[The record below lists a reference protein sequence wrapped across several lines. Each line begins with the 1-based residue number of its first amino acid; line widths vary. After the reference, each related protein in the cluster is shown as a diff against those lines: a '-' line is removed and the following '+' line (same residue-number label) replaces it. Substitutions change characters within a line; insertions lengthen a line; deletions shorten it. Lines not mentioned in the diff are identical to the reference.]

1 MIKFFRHIRKSLLME
16 NKSAKYFKYA
26 IGEIILV
33 VIGILIALQINNL
46 NEDRKSRKQEIKYL
60 KNLQKDISLELKN
73 NDSIIKY
80 RAGTAK
86 AAAKLL
92 NFKTLVTVDDIVE
105 LEQITQQVFTRVD
118 FIPTNNT
125 YKELLS
131 SGNLNFI
138 TNDSIKDYLLE
149 LDKDYVLIANVEYH
163 MYREYEEYL
172 YNTAVMNSDIINLF
186 DIQKSAKQES
196 FVYKEASEIP
206 TKNLIPQYNRLLN
219 IREFKN
225 GLKLSVMNNI
235 ALKNIHAE
243 ITTDLHKLIEL
254 IENDIKK
261 N

>member
-16 NKSAKYFKYA
+16 NKTSKYFKYA

-33 VIGILIALQINNL
+33 VIGILIALQINNW
-46 NEDRKSRKQEIKYL
+46 NENRKSRIQEIKYL
-60 KNLQKDISLELKN
+60 KNLKKDISLELIN

-80 RAGTAK
+80 RAATAR
-86 AAAKLL
+86 AAANMLSLKPLS
-92 NFKTLVTVDDIVE
+92 TVDGLLE
-105 LEQITQQVFTRVD
+105 LEFLIQQVFQRVD

-149 LDKDYVLIANVEYH
+149 LDKEYVNIANIEYH

-172 YNTAVMNSDIINLF
+172 YNTSVENSEIINLF
-186 DIQKSAKQES
+186 NFQKTAKEG
-196 FVYKEASEIP
+196 VLIYKEVSEIP
-206 TKNLIPQYNRLLN
+206 FKKVIPQYNKLLT
-219 IREFKN
+219 IKEFKN
-225 GLKLSVMNNI
+225 GLRLSVMNNV
-235 ALKNIHAE
+235 ALKIKHSE
-243 ITTDLHKLIEL
+243 ITNDLLTLIEL
-254 IENDIKK
+254 LEEDIKK